1 MIIMEKNATKAHI
14 AAIIDEVMKCGLKV
28 DVSYGE
34 IRTVIGIIGDE
45 NKLSFANLAL
55 MPGVKEAK
63 PIEKSYQLIGHDCS
77 QTARRIIKVGDVQI
91 GGSEP
96 VIIAG
101 PCAVESKEQIFR
113 MAKEVQAAGAHILRG
128 GIFKPRTS
136 VRSFQGLGAKGE
148 AEAKEALG
156 WLRAA
161 GHEYGMPVV
170 TEVRGESQ
178 AELVAEYADI
188 LQIGSRNM
196 YNQDL
201 LSKVGKLGKPVLLKR
216 HFGASIEDFLSYAE
230 YIAAEGN
237 KDIILCERGV
247 LPVGK
252 GESYSRYILD
262 LGAIP
267 IIQKETYL
275 PVIVDPS
282 HASGRNDLI
291 FAMSCAAVGAG
302 ANGLMIESHY
312 NPRESYVD
320 AKQAITPDEL
330 KNIITAT
337 TEMNKIAIRY
347 RQTNFL

>member
-1 MIIMEKNATKAHI
+1 MIIMETKATKTEITAV
-14 AAIIDEVMKCGLKV
+14 IDEIIKHGLKV
-28 DVSYGE
+28 DVSHGE
-34 IRTVIGIIGDE
+34 TRTVIHVIGDE
-45 NKLSFANLAL
+45 AKLSFANLAL
-55 MPGVKEAK
+55 MPGVKEAR
-63 PIEKSYQLIGHDCS
+63 PLEKAYKLIGRDYN
-77 QTARRIIKVGDVQI
+77 QTSSRIIKTRDVQI

-101 PCAVESKEQIFR
+101 PCAVESKDQIFR
-113 MAKEVQAAGAHILRG
+113 IAKEIKSTGAHILRG

-136 VRSFQGLGAKGE
+136 VYSFQGLGAKGE
-148 AEAKEALG
+148 EEAREALG
-156 WLRAA
+156 WLSAA

-170 TEVRGESQ
+170 TEVRGESH
-178 AELVAEYADI
+178 AELIAEYADI

-230 YIAAEGN
+230 YIATESN

-262 LGAIP
+262 LTAIP

-275 PVIVDPS
+275 PIIVDPS
-282 HASGRNDLI
+282 HAAGRNDLI
-291 FAMSCAAVGAG
+291 FEMSCAAIAAG
-302 ANGLMIESHY
+302 TNGLMIESHY
-312 NPRESYVD
+312 NPSESYVD

-330 KNIITAT
+330 KNIVYVTR
-337 TEMNKIAIRY
+337 KIN
-347 RQTNFL
+347 QTIVNYKQK